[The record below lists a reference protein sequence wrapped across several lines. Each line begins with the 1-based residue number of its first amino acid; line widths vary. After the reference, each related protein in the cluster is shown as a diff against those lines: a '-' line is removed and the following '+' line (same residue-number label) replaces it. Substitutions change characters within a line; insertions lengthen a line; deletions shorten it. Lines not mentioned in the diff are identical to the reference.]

1 MSAVSQASQARLQ
14 MWDSTSGFKMGLE
27 FGVHVSINLY
37 AVEFG
42 LKTALT
48 AFFMIL
54 PLVDLEMTS

>member
-1 MSAVSQASQARLQ
+1 
-14 MWDSTSGFKMGLE
+14 MGLE